1 MFDHFYSL
9 IFIVSH
15 VKEIA
20 KVRAPDFPKPM
31 TTSWDDYP
39 GEINEAYVASES
51 INII

>member
-9 IFIVSH
+9 SFIVSH
-15 VKEIA
+15 IKEIA
-20 KVRAPDFPKPM
+20 KIREPDFPEDQS
-31 TTSWDDYP
+31 TSWGDFP